1 MNDNY
6 DEMPTMM
13 QMGYDDAVELIQ
25 NLNGAERISLLFEGE
40 NKKNKIIN
48 HTKQSISDIV
58 NNIYDDELYMTGFN
72 AGFMDYLQD
81 RDLNFYEAIKRLSNI
96 DDKQRLV

>member
-40 NKKNKIIN
+40 NKKNKIVN
-48 HTKQSISDIV
+48 HTKQ
-58 NNIYDDELYMTGFN
+58 
-72 AGFMDYLQD
+72 
-81 RDLNFYEAIKRLSNI
+81 
-96 DDKQRLV
+96 